1 MFDTFKISTFFH
13 KGTYG
18 MLFLLLTACGGGTD
32 GGNTT
37 DQPSTTSNVKISEAH
52 IASHNVDR
60 LLIAQNPTYVSNG
73 GVLGFFQ
80 STQSV
85 IYPTVTMYSNFN
97 TNSGLLDKV
106 GVNFIDSQLQA
117 TSSKYQCGPDTLSP
131 YSPNDLAHNFPCT
144 SATSNINAK
153 TIKLIKQK
161 MWMIDELGN
170 YITGANGKSIV
181 VDAEIK

>member
-1 MFDTFKISTFFH
+1 MFDTFKISTVFH

-18 MLFLLLTACGGGTD
+18 MLFLLLTACGGGGGGTD

-37 DQPSTTSNVKISEAH
+37 DQPSTTSNVKISEAL

-85 IYPTVTMYSNFN
+85 IYPTVSM
-97 TNSGLLDKV
+97 
-106 GVNFIDSQLQA
+106 
-117 TSSKYQCGPDTLSP
+117 
-131 YSPNDLAHNFPCT
+131 
-144 SATSNINAK
+144 
-153 TIKLIKQK
+153 
-161 MWMIDELGN
+161 
-170 YITGANGKSIV
+170 SIHRT
-181 VDAEIK
+181 